1 MLAGAVRK
9 PLTSRA
15 MAFPGVS
22 LKSRSAC
29 FGVLRRRRG
38 GKLSWAPLRRR
49 RAMVHGVT
57 QGGI

>member
-1 MLAGAVRK
+1 MLALAFRK

-15 MAFPGVS
+15 MAFPGGLVEG
-22 LKSRSAC
+22 RSAC
-29 FGVLRRRRG
+29 VGVLRRRRG